1 MANPKKF
8 GGEDGHTLE
17 QLKRMAAM
25 AETLNGVRFEG
36 NSAKVSA
43 ILGLAAVG
51 GELICEIERLQRE
64 LDECNAEL
72 EGT

>member
-1 MANPKKF
+1 MANTKKF

-17 QLKRMAAM
+17 QLKRMAVM

-51 GELICEIERLQRE
+51 GELIGEIERLQRE
-64 LDECNAEL
+64 LDECNAAL
-72 EGT
+72 EGA